1 MLCGTLPPS
10 WDLGPMWSGPFMVG
24 DDLKLLGDGGGI
36 PKSPNRKEE
45 VGGSIPGSEISS
57 LLDKYLALT
66 CRPCVSKKKKEKKKG
81 GPFTHTYW
89 WDFTKPP
96 NTWVTT
102 IPKPP
107 WKARNKTLAYYY
119 YWSHGRLPIT
129 NGLHGLF
136 VGWGL
141 HIMTWRKGTSNANPK
156 PKAKPKAERAK
167 ARQGATTSLPP
178 SSPCSLTQQKRR
190 KGRRRK
196 PGGRRATQTQ
206 VLWIQATDSS
216 FLSRT
221 VATTHNLLHTNS

>member
-1 MLCGTLPPS
+1 MTLNYWVTVEGYPNHQIVKKRLAVQFPA
-10 WDLGPMWSGPFMVG
+10 L
-24 DDLKLLGDGGGI
+24 
-36 PKSPNRKEE
+36 KSPLYLTNTWRWPVVLLSQKRK
-45 VGGSIPGSEISS
+45 
-57 LLDKYLALT
+57 K
-66 CRPCVSKKKKEKKKG
+66 KKKG

-119 YWSHGRLPIT
+119 YWSHGRLPIA

-141 HIMTWRKGTSNANPK
+141 HIMTWRKEGNLQRQPQ
-156 PKAKPKAERAK
+156 PQGKAKSRESKGE